1 LPIFSAIVPSRP
13 PAFMPSWTCLHW
25 PKSPC
30 LARRSAMTASDIQCR
45 LEVYLELRCS
55 LGFVVC
61 YEAYALKQLLQSA
74 SPVSGGAQ
82 WYPPIP
88 AAECFLPVWPRTAFV
103 VHDAASDFR
112 ADSWCGR
119 RKEKRWTAR
128 TLLTFVPARICCRTP
143 AGVVPSGHECQFL
156 VATLVCLFGCLNKE
170 ETYWYLTAAPE
181 LLTAAGDAFCRYR
194 DGGEAKC
201 LHPHPHPWPLR
212 SCSFSSPGI

>member
-1 LPIFSAIVPSRP
+1 MRSQTVLDWIAAAMHCG
-13 PAFMPSWTCLHW
+13 PAGQR
-25 PKSPC
+25 
-30 LARRSAMTASDIQCR
+30 ARLIHARGF
-45 LEVYLELRCS
+45 LRH
-55 LGFVVC
+55 LKAGF
-61 YEAYALKQLLQSA
+61 L
-74 SPVSGGAQ
+74 GGAQ
-82 WYPPIP
+82 SYPPIP
-88 AAECFLPVWPRTAFV
+88 TAECFLPVWPRTAFV